1 MSKSNTQK
9 AARQRRKARNKAFV
23 EAGKKAVDIVASSQ
37 HQALEAVERTS
48 KMEMELAMART
59 DLGRVTDE
67 LSEARR
73 EMEVKA
79 VLLSGLEDELRE
91 VSSIIRSLET
101 ERDALRKEMGEIRK
115 ELEAV
120 KTADS
125 DARSLR
131 NRLRSK
137 SEEIVRL
144 AAQFRSAKSFL
155 DSHHLLGLYLKSH
168 PSSEDPVS
176 PSEVGV
182 SE

>member
-1 MSKSNTQK
+1 MNKSNTQK

-23 EAGKKAVDIVASSQ
+23 EAGKKAVDTVTSAQ
-37 HQALEAVERTS
+37 RQALEAVERAS
-48 KMEMELAMART
+48 RMEMELAVART
-59 DLGRVTDE
+59 SLGRATDE

-73 EMEVKA
+73 EMEVKG
-79 VLLSGLEDELRE
+79 VLLSGLEDELKQA
-91 VSSIIRSLET
+91 STITQSLEA
-101 ERDALRKEMGEIRK
+101 ERDALCKEMGEIRK

-120 KTADS
+120 KMADS

-131 NRLRSK
+131 SRLRSK

-168 PSSEDPVS
+168 PGTEEPVP